1 MMNFQ
6 MKKPSAVL
14 KHVSS
19 IAEKKETEEN
29 TSSKLLLCKLS
40 SPNKQNIKSG

>member
-1 MMNFQ
+1 MNFQ

-29 TSSKLLLCKLS
+29 NSSKLLLCELTSRK
-40 SPNKQNIKSG
+40 KQKIKSG